1 MSYEGMIGFIEET
14 IAPQRLSEERKA
26 ALGNLYDR
34 YPESLVSACLAA
46 AAAEYREKR
55 MCGEDADGFI
65 DRFCEMMYS
74 NYTLPEEQVT
84 ELILQALEG
93 EYPEADREA
102 AGKALKEY
110 VNGLRKKGVPDAAIA
125 AALKYRTGKE
135 GIRINTA
142 DGVAGRILVNPGTD
156 VQ

>member
-1 MSYEGMIGFIEET
+1 MSYEGMIVFIEGI
-14 IAPQRLSEERKA
+14 IAPQRLSGERKA

-55 MCGEDADGFI
+55 IFGEDADGFI

-74 NYTLPEEQVT
+74 NYILPEEQVIGQ
-84 ELILQALEG
+84 ILEAMEG

-102 AGKALKEY
+102 AGKALKGY

-125 AALKYRTGKE
+125 AVLKYRAGSE
-135 GIRINTA
+135 GVRIYTA
-142 DGVAGRILVNPGTD
+142 DRTGGRILVNPGAA